1 MKVNGTVVGSL
12 YLQDEK
18 NFEKTMIRID
28 EDLLEVG
35 KNVIEIDFESTYS
48 KSGEGLTYFTEP
60 GTNDNYLFT
69 WFETYGAQSVF
80 PCLDQPDLKGL
91 FSLNIAHPTHWTA
104 LSNEKVKFVQP
115 YSNFETTCPGSA
127 QWVKNSFLQFRSNV
141 PEANQSDFSITSFTK
156 TKKICTY
163 IFSINV
169 GDYQTITHSKKHSA
183 KPLSLHCRKSKLPIM
198 KDLAP
203 AIFESVVF
211 GLQFMEKLC
220 GVKYAFSKYDM
231 IFTPPV
237 GLFYSACENPG
248 MVSFKDTLLTPNSRR
263 LLDAL
268 QWVTWHEMGHMW
280 YACLVTNTWWGETW
294 LKEAFADFLAIKTAK
309 AFGQHPKG
317 PESSYQS
324 EHSFGCGWQL
334 QADKMIN
341 GIMTEINPITERA
354 VKFDLEFALH
364 GNLGYGAYIYGKSCT
379 ILNEMFEL
387 FGGDAFFTEFTKTV
401 CKEYQ
406 WDNLDTNQWIDVINK
421 IPEQLKG
428 LGVSVPDVYDKG
440 DIVQQYFNNQGFDF
454 LTFDFDVETKILKIG
469 QKPGVEREYRS
480 HCLDILFMDSTLEKI
495 TKYFVVVSPKAET
508 EILINYSS
516 TNEIHLLPNYSNIG

>member
-1 MKVNGTVVGSL
+1 
-12 YLQDEK
+12 
-18 NFEKTMIRID
+18 
-28 EDLLEVG
+28 
-35 KNVIEIDFESTYS
+35 
-48 KSGEGLTYFTEP
+48 
-60 GTNDNYLFT
+60 
-69 WFETYGAQSVF
+69 
-80 PCLDQPDLKGL
+80 
-91 FSLNIAHPTHWTA
+91 
-104 LSNEKVKFVQP
+104 
-115 YSNFETTCPGSA
+115 
-127 QWVKNSFLQFRSNV
+127 
-141 PEANQSDFSITSFTK
+141 
-156 TKKICTY
+156 
-163 IFSINV
+163 
-169 GDYQTITHSKKHSA
+169 
-183 KPLSLHCRKSKLPIM
+183 
-198 KDLAP
+198 
-203 AIFESVVF
+203 
-211 GLQFMEKLC
+211 
-220 GVKYAFSKYDM
+220 
-231 IFTPPV
+231 
-237 GLFYSACENPG
+237 
-248 MVSFKDTLLTPNSRR
+248 
-263 LLDAL
+263 
-268 QWVTWHEMGHMW
+268 MW